1 MTKRTGYVIGLLVIA
16 LGVGIPAVVAAD
28 NEDQRIEASLTQA
41 RDTTSVV
48 PAWSSTLE
56 DPDMLGADPY
66 DRFIGPTAP
75 SRDATSPVSA
85 LSSSL
90 SDPDMI
96 AIAPFD
102 RTVEP
107 APRRDT
113 MTPVSALSSSLDDP
127 DMIGIDSTGA
137 FVAQ

>member
-1 MTKRTGYVIGLLVIA
+1 MIAITPFDRTVE
-16 LGVGIPAVVAAD
+16 PAP
-28 NEDQRIEASLTQA
+28 R
-41 RDTTSVV
+41 
-48 PAWSSTLE
+48 
-56 DPDMLGADPY
+56 
-66 DRFIGPTAP
+66 
-75 SRDATSPVSA
+75 RDATSPVSA